1 MKVQKEL
8 SIYMGESTRA
18 MRRQEME
25 EQQAGKGKKNQK
37 SVFAG
42 ELNGIQDNILVKQQK
57 ARKEALK
64 VVTDT
69 WSGDKKIDNGLKER
83 RERIKSLQEEVG
95 NAKKELAD
103 IARQQEDL
111 QERYGIDADSAEQK
125 DLELL
130 LKSREAGRNPEVSLT
145 KEERERLAGLA
156 GQELTEYQSRVLE
169 LDSYGDYHRA
179 IIAEDEKQIEIENKI
194 IRDTKLER
202 LKKDP
207 MQGAQ
212 KQAEAIEEAAGKE
225 ILGMLAEEGKEHVDK
240 EQEEKEEQAEEA
252 KEKKEEQEELLAKR
266 KDEREEA
273 KKRAEALAE
282 SLPTEQ
288 LLSLDKIQE
297 DINREIQNIVDK
309 MKLIEEDIKGA
320 AVDQTL

>member
-42 ELNGIQDNILVKQQK
+42 EINGIQDNILVKQQK

>member
-240 EQEEKEEQAEEA
+240 EQEEKEEQ
-252 KEKKEEQEELLAKR
+252 EELLAKR

>member
-130 LKSREAGRNPEVSLT
+130 LKSREEGRNPEVSLT

-273 KKRAEALAE
+273 KKRAEVLAE

>member
-282 SLPTEQ
+282 SLPTER

>member
-1 MKVQKEL
+1 MKVQKER
-8 SIYMGESTRA
+8 SIYVGESTRA

-125 DLELL
+125 DLELW

-240 EQEEKEEQAEEA
+240 EQEEQ
-252 KEKKEEQEELLAKR
+252 
-266 KDEREEA
+266 D
-273 KKRAEALAE
+273 
-282 SLPTEQ
+282 
-288 LLSLDKIQE
+288 
-297 DINREIQNIVDK
+297 
-309 MKLIEEDIKGA
+309 
-320 AVDQTL
+320 

>member
-266 KDEREEA
+266 KDEHEEA

>member
-42 ELNGIQDNILVKQQK
+42 DLNGIQDNILLKQQK

-69 WSGDKKIDNGLKER
+69 WSGDKKIDAGLKER

-95 NAKKELAD
+95 NAQKELAD

-111 QERYGIDADSAEQK
+111 QERYGVDADSAEQK

-130 LKSREAGRNPEVSLT
+130 LKEREEKRNPEVSLT
-145 KEERERLAGLA
+145 KEERERLAELK

-169 LDSYGDYHRA
+169 LDSYGDYHRKV
-179 IIAEDEKQIEIENKI
+179 IAEGEKQIKIENQI
-194 IRDTKLER
+194 IKDTKLER

-207 MQGAQ
+207 MQKAQ
-212 KQAEAIEEAAGKE
+212 EQAEAIEEAAGKE
-225 ILGMLAEEGKEHVDK
+225 ILGMLAEEG
-240 EQEEKEEQAEEA
+240 QEEKAEQAEEA
-252 KEKKEEQEELLAKR
+252 KEAKEEQEELLAKR

-273 KKRAEALAE
+273 RERAEALAE

-288 LLSLDKIQE
+288 LLSLDKIQD
-297 DINREIQNIVDK
+297 DINKEIQNIVDK

-320 AVDQTL
+320 AVDRTL

>member
-8 SIYMGESTRA
+8 SIYVGERTPA
-18 MRRQEME
+18 MRRQELL

-42 ELNGIQDNILVKQQK
+42 DLNGYQDNILLKQQK

-83 RERIKSLQEEVG
+83 RERIKSLQEEIG
-95 NAKKELAD
+95 NAQKELAD
-103 IARQQEDL
+103 IEGRKEEL
-111 QERYGIDADSAEQK
+111 QKRYGVEADSAEQK
-125 DLELL
+125 DLELM
-130 LKSREAGRNPEVSLT
+130 LKSREEKRNPQVSLT
-145 KEERERLAGLA
+145 KEERERLDGLA

-179 IIAEDEKQIEIENKI
+179 IIAEDEEQIEIENRI
-194 IRDTKLER
+194 IKDIKLER

-212 KQAEAIEEAAGKE
+212 KQAEEIEEAARKE
-225 ILGMLAEEGKEHVDK
+225 ILGMLVEEGKEHVDK
-240 EQEEKEEQAEEA
+240 EQEEKEERAEET
-252 KEKKEEQEELLAKR
+252 KEAKEEQEELLAKR

-273 KKRAEALAE
+273 KERAEALAE

-288 LLSLDKIQE
+288 LLSLDKIQD

>member
-297 DINREIQNIVDK
+297 DINREIQNSVDK

>member
-42 ELNGIQDNILVKQQK
+42 ELNSIQDNILLKQQK

-95 NAKKELAD
+95 NAKKELAA
-103 IARQQEDL
+103 IEGQKEEL
-111 QERYGIDADSAEQK
+111 QKRYGVDAESAEQK

-130 LKSREAGRNPEVSLT
+130 LKSREAGRNPKVSLT
-145 KEERERLAGLA
+145 EEERERLAELQ
-156 GQELTEYQSRVLE
+156 GQKLTEYQNRVLE
-169 LDSYGDYHRA
+169 LDSFGDYHRD
-179 IIAEDEKQIEIENKI
+179 IIAEDEKQIEIENGI
-194 IRDTKLER
+194 IRETKLER

-207 MQGAQ
+207 MLGAQ

-225 ILGMLAEEGKEHVDK
+225 ILGMVVEEGKEHVDK
-240 EQEEKEEQAEEA
+240 EQEEKEEQ
-252 KEKKEEQEELLAKR
+252 EELLAKR
-266 KDEREEA
+266 GDEREEA

-288 LLSLDKIQE
+288 LLSLDKIQD
-297 DINREIQNIVDK
+297 DINKEIQNIVDK

>member
-111 QERYGIDADSAEQK
+111 QERYGIDADSA
-125 DLELL
+125 ELL

>member
-42 ELNGIQDNILVKQQK
+42 DLNGIQDNILLKQQK

-69 WSGDKKIDNGLKER
+69 WSGDKKIDAGLKER

-95 NAKKELAD
+95 NAQKELAD

-111 QERYGIDADSAEQK
+111 QERYGVDADSAEQK

-130 LKSREAGRNPEVSLT
+130 LKEREEKRNPEVSLT
-145 KEERERLAGLA
+145 KEERERLAELK

-169 LDSYGDYHRA
+169 LDSYGDYHRKV
-179 IIAEDEKQIEIENKI
+179 IAEGEKQIKIENQI
-194 IRDTKLER
+194 IKDTKLER

-207 MQGAQ
+207 MQKAQ
-212 KQAEAIEEAAGKE
+212 EQAEAIEEAAGKE

-240 EQEEKEEQAEEA
+240 EQEEKAEQAEEA
-252 KEKKEEQEELLAKR
+252 KEAKEEQEDLLAKR

-273 KKRAEALAE
+273 RERAEALAE

-288 LLSLDKIQE
+288 LLSLDKIQD
-297 DINREIQNIVDK
+297 DINKEIQNIVDK

-320 AVDQTL
+320 AVDRTL

>member
-252 KEKKEEQEELLAKR
+252 KEKKDEQEELLAKR